1 MSARD
6 ASHEGA
12 LLTVERGM
20 QVLRAF
26 RCDRGSLSNAEL
38 VRRTGLSKATVS
50 RLTSTLLEVGFLR
63 HKTGGREFELA
74 TGSIGIGHAF
84 LAGNELAQVAGPH
97 MQQLA
102 DALNVSVS
110 IAVGDGLEMLYV
122 AYKAGRQVAT
132 LRMGVGSVVP
142 MGPTSIGHGY
152 LWGLPAEERETL
164 VTALKQRG
172 GPHAHAMEQSMHHSF
187 AQLASVGTC
196 AVLGGYRKGAYG
208 VSMPIVVGRE
218 RVPMVLSCGRADIR
232 PDLTHEHQRI
242 DPVIKGAAAKLQRVL
257 ADVEVQP

>member
-1 MSARD
+1 MSAARPP
-6 ASHEGA
+6 EGA

-26 RCDRGSLSNAEL
+26 RCNRGSLSNAEL

-63 HKTGGREFELA
+63 HTTGGREFELA
-74 TGSIGIGHAF
+74 TGAIGIGHAF
-84 LAGNELAQVAGPH
+84 LAGSELAQAAGPR

-102 DALNVSVS
+102 DALNVSVA

-132 LRMGVGSVVP
+132 LRMGMGSVVP
-142 MGPTSIGHGY
+142 MGPTSLGHGY
-152 LWGLPAEERETL
+152 LWGLPAEERERL
-164 VTALKQRG
+164 VAALQQRA
-172 GPHAHAMEQSMHHSF
+172 GPHAQAMAQSMQHSF
-187 AQLASVGTC
+187 EQLASVGTC
-196 AVLGGYRKGAYG
+196 AVLNGHRQGAYG
-208 VSMPIVVGRE
+208 VSLPIVVGRE

-232 PDLTHEHQRI
+232 PDIAREHKRI
-242 DPVIKGAAAKLQRVL
+242 DPAIKAAAAELERVL
-257 ADVEVQP
+257 ADIEL